1 MRPEDAPYIGDAIMQ
16 GLLQIMQR
24 CAGKECGG
32 VMEDALMAVSTL
44 IEAGL
49 CNHEEAQVCSAAI
62 GVLVDLCRALE
73 VNLMPHLD
81 EFITLLIQ
89 IVQSDKVEKLVKP
102 AVLSC
107 FGDVALAIG
116 PNFSR
121 YYDYA
126 TKILNMA
133 IATAKTDEKKN
144 KA

>member
-1 MRPEDAPYIGDAIMQ
+1 M
-16 GLLQIMQR
+16 
-24 CAGKECGG
+24 
-32 VMEDALMAVSTL
+32 
-44 IEAGL
+44 
-49 CNHEEAQVCSAAI
+49 
-62 GVLVDLCRALE
+62 
-73 VNLMPHLD
+73 
-81 EFITLLIQ
+81 
-89 IVQSDKVEKLVKP
+89 VKP